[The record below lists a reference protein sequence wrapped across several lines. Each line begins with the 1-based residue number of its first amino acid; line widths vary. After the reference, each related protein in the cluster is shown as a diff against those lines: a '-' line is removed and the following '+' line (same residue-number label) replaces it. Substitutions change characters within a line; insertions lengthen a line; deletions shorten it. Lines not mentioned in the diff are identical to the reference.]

1 MLMIFIS
8 FFSDENDDE
17 HRRRYC
23 CYYWKKETKTYNRKN
38 EVIRGR
44 RHGSPVQAHADT
56 FVADR
61 NWSSNSAENR
71 GRSIFHIPRFR
82 LHAVYDSIIYR
93 LYVVEVCSLL
103 GPI

>member
-44 RHGSPVQAHADT
+44 RHGSPLYK
-56 FVADR
+56 
-61 NWSSNSAENR
+61 
-71 GRSIFHIPRFR
+71 R
-82 LHAVYDSIIYR
+82 LQ
-93 LYVVEVCSLL
+93 LL
-103 GPI
+103 LFLT